1 VTAALRFFWN
11 PIVAKELRSRMRGW
25 QAAALLSGYLCVI
38 GGIGYLVYSS
48 QTAASASIIQLGG
61 AGLTLFKVLAGTVM
75 ASVALVVPGL
85 VGPAVS
91 GERERQT
98 LELLLVTP
106 LRPARIV
113 VGKLFAA
120 LAFAALLVLACVP
133 LFSVSFLLGGVP
145 ASLVAES
152 VAFIFLA
159 ALTLG
164 SVAMLASV
172 ALRRPSSS
180 TVVSYLALLV
190 VTLGPFLAGFATQG
204 TSLTSPSASGTQVP
218 AVYAISPVAGGAEL
232 LAGTMCTGP
241 GVVAPGW
248 FGYAPLSTGPLLVNG
263 CGPATGNAVTT
274 DLGPLGD
281 WPTWTATCLFDGAM
295 ALVALGASI
304 AVLRRREVS

>member
-1 VTAALRFFWN
+1 VTAALRLFWN

-25 QAAALLSGYLCVI
+25 HAAALLSGYLCVI

-48 QTAASASIIQLGG
+48 QTGALASVTQLGG
-61 AGLTLFKVLAGTVM
+61 AGLTLFKVLAGAVM

-98 LELLLVTP
+98 LDLLLVTP

-113 VGKLFAA
+113 VGKLLAA
-120 LAFAALLVLACVP
+120 LAFVALLVLACVP

-180 TVVSYLALLV
+180 TVVSYLALLA
-190 VTLGPFLAGFATQG
+190 VTLGPFLAGFATEG
-204 TSLTSPSASGTQVP
+204 TALSRPAASGNQVP
-218 AVYAISPVAGGAEL
+218 AVYALSPVTGAAEL
-232 LAGTMCTGP
+232 LAGTACTTPGP
-241 GVVAPGW
+241 VAPGW
-248 FGYAPLSTGPLLVNG
+248 YGYAPIRAGPLFVNWCSG
-263 CGPATGNAVTT
+263 SVNQPTT
-274 DLGPLGD
+274 TSLGPLGN
-281 WPTWTATCLFDGAM
+281 WPTWTATCLFDGAI
-295 ALVALGASI
+295 ALSALGVSVV
-304 AVLRRREVS
+304 VLRRREVS